1 MPQRIVIVGG
11 GIIGVSTAHY
21 LAEHHAFDPGKY
33 EITLIEAC
41 SPACGASGKAGGLL
55 SRTAFP
61 KQIAPLS
68 FRLHEDLANRF
79 GGEEKWGYRK
89 VMTLSVEGTAVMEDE
104 EELAEDEVDDDDVA
118 NVSVLPKDLDWLRP
132 NVVEYC
138 ELLGGKDKFAQ
149 IHPYYFTNTHLE
161 NLQERGLVNF
171 VKGRVN
177 QVHGKEE
184 GKATGVS
191 YVGPDGSNH
200 RIDADI
206 VVITAGPWTSK
217 LVETCPVV
225 GMKVP
230 SITVTPTRDVSP
242 FCLFT
247 EIGLRHGKRVSPEV
261 YPRQNEVYICGE
273 SVNDP
278 LPVTADL
285 INANEDICQDLFRY
299 GAALSKEIAEGHIKQ
314 KQACY
319 LPVVDSPRCSG
330 PFIGKTNVPNLLLS
344 AGHTCW
350 GINNGPVTGLLLSEL
365 ILEGSVK
372 SANIRSLEPRLFFDA
387 SVVLS

>member
-1 MPQRIVIVGG
+1 MPQRIIIVGG
-11 GIIGVSTAHY
+11 GIVGVSTAHY
-21 LAEHHAFDPGKY
+21 LAEHRAFDPGEY
-33 EITLIEAC
+33 EVILIEAC

-79 GGEEKWGYRK
+79 DGGKKWGYRK

-104 EELAEDEVDDDDVA
+104 EELPEDEIDEDVGP
-118 NVSVLPKDLDWLRP
+118 SVLPKELDWLRP

-149 IHPYYFTNTHLE
+149 VHPYYFTTTLLQ
-161 NLQERGLVNF
+161 NLQDRGLVQL

-177 QVHGKEE
+177 QIHGKAE

-191 YVGPDGSNH
+191 YVDSEGASH
-200 RIDADI
+200 RLDANL

-217 LVETCPVV
+217 LVETCPIV

-230 SITVTPTRDVSP
+230 SITVTPTRNVSP
-242 FCLFT
+242 YCLFT

-261 YPRQNEVYICGE
+261 YPRQNEIYICGE
-273 SVNDP
+273 SVNDA

-285 INANEDICQDLFRY
+285 ITANEDVCQDLFRY
-299 GAALSKEIAEGHIKQ
+299 GSALSKEIAEGQVKQ

-330 PFIGKTNVPNLLLS
+330 PFIGKTNVPNLLMS

-350 GINNGPVTGLLLSEL
+350 GINNGPVSGLLLSEL

-372 SANIRSLEPRLFFDA
+372 SANVRSLEPRLFFDA